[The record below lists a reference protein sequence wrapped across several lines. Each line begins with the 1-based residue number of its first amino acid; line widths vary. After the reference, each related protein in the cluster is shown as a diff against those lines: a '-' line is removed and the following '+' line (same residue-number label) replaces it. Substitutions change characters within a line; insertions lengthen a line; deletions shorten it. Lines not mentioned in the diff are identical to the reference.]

1 MSTRLNDERTGCKI
15 VIQQRV
21 HEDDLAGEMIRSGYE
36 HLILPAEYEHDHP
49 HVHPR
54 DPRTYD
60 GELLWPA
67 KFGREELTTLKNNLG
82 SYAAAG
88 QLQQRPAPREG
99 GMFQESW
106 FQYIERADVPTG
118 GIDVRGW
125 DIAASNVHD
134 AAYTCSVL
142 MRKVGI
148 VFYIVEVTRFR
159 LTPGALEERIRSIVE
174 ADGLHVRLQSFPQ
187 DPGSGG
193 KLSIRNLLGMLVGYP
208 VRSTL
213 ESGSKEAR
221 AMGLA
226 AQMELGR
233 VYLVNGQ
240 WNEKFKS
247 EAKTFPNGRYKDQ
260 IDAASRAFHE
270 IIALTRMKSDAIGG
284 TPVILNGAVP
294 LFIPS
299 EEQMTRQKKYE
310 EQTDIEKAM
319 PYIAGPRGI

>member
-1 MSTRLNDERTGCKI
+1 
-15 VIQQRV
+15 
-21 HEDDLAGEMIRSGYE
+21 
-36 HLILPAEYEHDHP
+36 
-49 HVHPR
+49 
-54 DPRTYD
+54 
-60 GELLWPA
+60 
-67 KFGREELTTLKNNLG
+67 
-82 SYAAAG
+82 
-88 QLQQRPAPREG
+88 
-99 GMFQESW
+99 
-106 FQYIERADVPTG
+106 
-118 GIDVRGW
+118 
-125 DIAASNVHD
+125 
-134 AAYTCSVL
+134 
-142 MRKVGI
+142 
-148 VFYIVEVTRFR
+148 
-159 LTPGALEERIRSIVE
+159 
-174 ADGLHVRLQSFPQ
+174 
-187 DPGSGG
+187 
-193 KLSIRNLLGMLVGYP
+193 MLVGYP